1 MVNIRI
7 VLADDHALIREGFKK
22 LLIERENPFVE
33 LVGEAENGKELLEIV
48 AKTQPD
54 LVLTDIKMPM
64 LSGLDALKEIKE
76 KKPDIKVVILTMHEE
91 SEYIKRA
98 ISSGADGYLS
108 KSIEKDELERAIKT
122 VFNGAKYFSA
132 SVNAIILTQLSEQHA
147 IEQTDISPREKEVL
161 QLVAEGFS
169 TKQIAGQLDI
179 SNRTVETHRINL
191 LKKLKANNTAEL
203 IKKSA
208 QLKMI

>member
-1 MVNIRI
+1 MIKIRT

-22 LLIERENPFVE
+22 LLVEQENPFVE
-33 LVGEAENGKELLEIV
+33 LVGEAENGKELLELV

-54 LVLTDIKMPM
+54 LVLTDIKMPV
-64 LSGLDALKEIKE
+64 LSGLDALKEIKQKNSE
-76 KKPDIKVVILTMHEE
+76 IKVVILTMHEE

-122 VFNGAKYFSA
+122 VFKGTKYFSA
-132 SVNAIILTQLSEQHA
+132 NVNSILLTQLSEQHA
-147 IEQTDISPREKEVL
+147 VEQTDISPREKEVL
-161 QLVAEGFS
+161 QLVAAGLS
-169 TKQIAGQLDI
+169 TKQIAAKLDI

>member
-1 MVNIRI
+1 MAKIRI

-33 LVGEAENGKELLEIV
+33 LMGEAENGKELLEIV
-48 AKTQPD
+48 AKNQPD
-54 LVLTDIKMPM
+54 LVLTDIKMPI

-76 KKPDIKVVILTMHEE
+76 KSPQIKVVILTMHEE
-91 SEYIKRA
+91 SEYIRQA
-98 ISSGADGYLS
+98 VNSGADGYLS
-108 KSIEKDELERAIKT
+108 KNIGKHELEMAIKT
-122 VFNGAKYFSA
+122 VFKGTRYFSTN
-132 SVNAIILTQLSEQHA
+132 VNTILLTQLSEQHA
-147 IEQTDISPREKEVL
+147 IEQTEVSPREKEVL
-161 QLVAEGFS
+161 KLVAEGLS
-169 TKQIAGQLDI
+169 TKQIAAQLDI

-191 LKKLKANNTAEL
+191 LKKLKASNTAEL

>member
-1 MVNIRI
+1 MAKIRI

-54 LVLTDIKMPM
+54 LVLTDIKMPL

-76 KKPDIKVVILTMHEE
+76 KNPEIKVVILTMHEE

-108 KSIEKDELERAIKT
+108 KNIEQQELERAIKT

-132 SVNAIILTQLSEQHA
+132 SVNAILLTQLSEQHV
-147 IEQTDISPREKEVL
+147 IEQTDISPRENEVL
-161 QLVAEGFS
+161 QLVAQGLS
-169 TKQIAGQLDI
+169 TKQIAAQLDI

>member
-1 MVNIRI
+1 MAKIRI

-48 AKTQPD
+48 AKIQPD
-54 LVLTDIKMPM
+54 LVLTDIKMPL

-76 KKPDIKVVILTMHEE
+76 KNPEIKVVILTMHEE

-122 VFNGAKYFSA
+122 VYNGAKYFSA

-169 TKQIAGQLDI
+169 TKQIAAQLDI

>member
-1 MVNIRI
+1 MVKIRI

-48 AKTQPD
+48 AKTPPD
-54 LVLTDIKMPM
+54 LVLTDIKMPL

-76 KKPDIKVVILTMHEE
+76 KNPEIKVVILTMHEE

-108 KSIEKDELERAIKT
+108 KNIEQQELERAIKT

-132 SVNAIILTQLSEQHA
+132 SVNAILLTQLSEQHA
-147 IEQTDISPREKEVL
+147 IEQTDISPRENEVL
-161 QLVAEGFS
+161 QLVAQGLS
-169 TKQIAGQLDI
+169 TKQIAAQLDI

>member
-1 MVNIRI
+1 MAKIRI

-48 AKTQPD
+48 AKTPPD
-54 LVLTDIKMPM
+54 LVLTDIKMPL

-76 KKPDIKVVILTMHEE
+76 KKPEIKVVILTMHEE

-108 KSIEKDELERAIKT
+108 KNIEQQELERAIKT

-132 SVNAIILTQLSEQHA
+132 SVNAILLTQLSEQHV
-147 IEQTDISPREKEVL
+147 IEQTDISPRENEVL
-161 QLVAEGFS
+161 QLVAQGLS
-169 TKQIAGQLDI
+169 TKQIAAQLDI

>member
-1 MVNIRI
+1 MAKIRI

-48 AKTQPD
+48 AKTPPD
-54 LVLTDIKMPM
+54 LVLTDIKMPL

-76 KKPDIKVVILTMHEE
+76 KNPEIKVVILTMHEE

-108 KSIEKDELERAIKT
+108 KNIEQQELERAIKT

-132 SVNAIILTQLSEQHA
+132 SVNAILLTQLSEQHV
-147 IEQTDISPREKEVL
+147 IEQTDISPRENEVL
-161 QLVAEGFS
+161 QLVAQGLS
-169 TKQIAGQLDI
+169 TKQIAAQLDI

>member
-1 MVNIRI
+1 MAKIRI

-54 LVLTDIKMPM
+54 LVLTDIKMP
-64 LSGLDALKEIKE
+64 LLTGLDALKEIKE
-76 KKPDIKVVILTMHEE
+76 KNPEIKVVIHKKHEE

-108 KSIEKDELERAIKT
+108 KNIEQQELERAIKT
-122 VFNGAKYFSA
+122 VFNGVKYFSA
-132 SVNAIILTQLSEQHA
+132 SVNAILLTQLSEQHA
-147 IEQTDISPREKEVL
+147 IEQTDISPRENEVL
-161 QLVAEGFS
+161 QLVAQGLS
-169 TKQIAGQLDI
+169 TKQIAAQLDI

>member
-1 MVNIRI
+1 MAKIRI

-54 LVLTDIKMPM
+54 LVLTDIKMP
-64 LSGLDALKEIKE
+64 LLTGLDALKEIKE
-76 KKPDIKVVILTMHEE
+76 KNPEIKVVILTMHEE

-108 KSIEKDELERAIKT
+108 KNIEQQELERAIKT

-132 SVNAIILTQLSEQHA
+132 SVNAILLTQLSEQHA
-147 IEQTDISPREKEVL
+147 IEQTDISPRENEVL
-161 QLVAEGFS
+161 QLVAQGLS
-169 TKQIAGQLDI
+169 TKQIAAQLDI

>member
-1 MVNIRI
+1 MAKIRI

-48 AKTQPD
+48 AKTQPY
-54 LVLTDIKMPM
+54 LVLTDIKMPL

-76 KKPDIKVVILTMHEE
+76 KNPEIKVVILTMHEE

-108 KSIEKDELERAIKT
+108 KNIEQQELERAIKT

-132 SVNAIILTQLSEQHA
+132 SVNAILLTQLSEQHV
-147 IEQTDISPREKEVL
+147 IEQTDISPRENEVL
-161 QLVAEGFS
+161 QLVAQGLS
-169 TKQIAGQLDI
+169 TKQIAAQLDI

>member
-1 MVNIRI
+1 MIRT
-7 VLADDHALIREGFKK
+7 VLADDHSLIREGFKK
-22 LLIERENPFVE
+22 LLIEREQPFIE

-54 LVLTDIKMPM
+54 LVLTDIKMP
-64 LSGLDALKEIKE
+64 LLTGLDALKEIKE
-76 KKPDIKVVILTMHEE
+76 KNPEIKVVILTMHEE

-108 KSIEKDELERAIKT
+108 KNIEQQELERAIKT

-132 SVNAIILTQLSEQHA
+132 SVNAILLTQLSEQHV
-147 IEQTDISPREKEVL
+147 IEQTDISPRENEVL
-161 QLVAEGFS
+161 QLVAQGLS
-169 TKQIAGQLDI
+169 TKQIAAQLDI

>member
-1 MVNIRI
+1 MSKIRI

-54 LVLTDIKMPM
+54 LVLTDIKMPL

-76 KKPDIKVVILTMHEE
+76 KNPEIKVVILTMHEE

-108 KSIEKDELERAIKT
+108 KNIEQQELERAIKT
-122 VFNGAKYFSA
+122 VFNGVKYFSA
-132 SVNAIILTQLSEQHA
+132 SVNAILLTQLSEQHV
-147 IEQTDISPREKEVL
+147 IEQTDISPRENEVL
-161 QLVAEGFS
+161 QLVAQGLS
-169 TKQIAGQLDI
+169 TKQIAAQLDI